1 MSKKI
6 GHRGQLHAV
15 RAASEARNNARNKAV
30 PFQPTSRKLRG
41 RGMMT
46 RHTTI
51 NQRESR
57 SLGGMRIAGCTHG
70 GRGGT
75 YARVGTWRPHS
86 SPAAPST
93 VNESP
98 LSTECSPSRPAT
110 RAFGFLRG
118 KSRAKTRTNKA
129 PRLLVP
135 GLGLNG
141 CRPEG
146 PASRGGQGRRE
157 ARRRQAPRAP
167 RHRDATRAPTLTVV
181 GSPTRGVR
189 MKRGVCRRLAPL
201 SSTGASLH
209 RRNAAACGRGGRRGR
224 LCRPSALAEAPPA
237 RCHRP

>member
-1 MSKKI
+1 MCVGIKSCPDFLRNCICGGIVYRSPPFGAIVWFVSLATSSVRFAGSGLCARDSCKIERAERRVMSKKI

-41 RGMMT
+41 RGTMT

-57 SLGGMRIAGCTHG
+57 SWGGMRIAGCTHG

-167 RHRDATRAPTLTVV
+167 RHRDATRAPTL
-181 GSPTRGVR
+181 R
-189 MKRGVCRRLAPL
+189 
-201 SSTGASLH
+201 
-209 RRNAAACGRGGRRGR
+209 
-224 LCRPSALAEAPPA
+224 
-237 RCHRP
+237 